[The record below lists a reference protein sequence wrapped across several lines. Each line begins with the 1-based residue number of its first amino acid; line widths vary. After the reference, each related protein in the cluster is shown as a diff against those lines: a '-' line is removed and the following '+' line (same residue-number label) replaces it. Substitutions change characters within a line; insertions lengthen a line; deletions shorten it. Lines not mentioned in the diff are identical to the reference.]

1 MGSLTVSVVLIAT
14 AGATATLG
22 LWWLASV
29 SGPGIDS
36 PALYAV
42 LTGSLATLATTGA
55 ALLQRLF
62 GRSTRDQ
69 IAAITHRATHD
80 ELTGLPNR
88 EELQQRLEAALVDG
102 YRHDRIVGVLFLDL
116 DDFKAVNDRMGHD
129 AGDDLLR
136 AFGTRLREVVRAND
150 VVGRLG
156 GDEFVVVCQ
165 GATRETAIVEM
176 AENVRRAFELPLTFG
191 RRQLAIAPSIG
202 VAVASRQ
209 SPATPVELISHA
221 DQAMY
226 RAKREKS
233 GVRVFDDAQRREVLD
248 RREVERALVPA
259 LAEGQFR
266 VHFQPIVSVSVARVI
281 GLEALLRWQ
290 HPIHG
295 IIGTER
301 FLPVAEEAGMLGR
314 LSDVALREAAS
325 QMSLWNER
333 LAEGPGAADLF
344 VGINVAERQLVDPTF
359 PDRLAEIV
367 TWAGVRAGQIAL
379 EIGEDLLLR
388 RADESANV
396 LRRLSELGVALV
408 VDDFG
413 TSRASLARSRSLDM
427 VDHLKIDRSL
437 VGAMARDDVARA
449 VVEASVSMARALDL
463 EVIAEGV
470 ETLEQRLLLEDLGID
485 RMQGYLFLRPLSA
498 EELEDRGMITDPRLV
513 GFTDEH
519 T

>member
-1 MGSLTVSVVLIAT
+1 MQF
-14 AGATATLG
+14 G
-22 LWWLASV
+22 LS
-29 SGPGIDS
+29 
-36 PALYAV
+36 
-42 LTGSLATLATTGA
+42 
-55 ALLQRLF
+55 
-62 GRSTRDQ
+62 
-69 IAAITHRATHD
+69 
-80 ELTGLPNR
+80 
-88 EELQQRLEAALVDG
+88 EEQKML
-102 YRHDRIVGVLFLDL
+102 
-116 DDFKAVNDRMGHD
+116 
-129 AGDDLLR
+129 
-136 AFGTRLREVVRAND
+136 
-150 VVGRLG
+150 
-156 GDEFVVVCQ
+156 
-165 GATRETAIVEM
+165 

-191 RRQLAIAPSIG
+191 RRELAIVPSIG

-209 SPATPVELISHA
+209 SPATPIELITHA

-226 RAKREKS
+226 RAKRDKS

-266 VHFQPIVSVSVARVI
+266 VHYQPIVSVGAGRVI

-325 QMSLWNER
+325 QMSLWNEHTTPGS
-333 LAEGPGAADLF
+333 GPAPLF
-344 VGINVAERQLVDPTF
+344 VGINVAERQLIDPMF
-359 PDRLAEIV
+359 PERLADVVI
-367 TWAGVRAGQIAL
+367 WAGVPAGQIAL

-413 TSRASLARSRSLDM
+413 TSRAALSRSRSLDM

-437 VGAMARDDVARA
+437 IGAMARDDVARA

-463 EVIAEGV
+463 EIIAEGV
-470 ETLEQRLLLEDLGID
+470 ETLEQRFLLEEMGID

-498 EELEDRGMITDPRLV
+498 EELEQRGMIADPRLV
-513 GFTDEH
+513 GFVDQG
-519 T
+519 